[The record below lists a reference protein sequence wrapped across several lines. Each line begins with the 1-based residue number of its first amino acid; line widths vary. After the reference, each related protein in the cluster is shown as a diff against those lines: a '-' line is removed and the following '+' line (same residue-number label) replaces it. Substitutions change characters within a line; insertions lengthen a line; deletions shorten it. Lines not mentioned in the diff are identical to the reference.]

1 MTHDLVVTKLS
12 KYYLI
17 LDTHI
22 IKNTIYINLIK
33 NNKTDYYRANLLVKY
48 EFKINQVVCR
58 HPKVCFKLHNFN
70 IVLEFKT
77 NE

>member
-33 NNKTDYYRANLLVKY
+33 NNKTDYY
-48 EFKINQVVCR
+48 
-58 HPKVCFKLHNFN
+58 
-70 IVLEFKT
+70 
-77 NE
+77 